1 MLGRD
6 FTVMT
11 AMTVMLEKQAAFFAV
26 TMEKVLVMCCYHGN
40 VQYEF
45 HKSERFLDQVARQLF
60 FL

>member
-1 MLGRD
+1 
-6 FTVMT
+6 MT
-11 AMTVMLEKQAAFFAV
+11 AMTVMLEKQAAFFTVA
-26 TMEKVLVMCCYHGN
+26 MEKVLVMCCYHGD